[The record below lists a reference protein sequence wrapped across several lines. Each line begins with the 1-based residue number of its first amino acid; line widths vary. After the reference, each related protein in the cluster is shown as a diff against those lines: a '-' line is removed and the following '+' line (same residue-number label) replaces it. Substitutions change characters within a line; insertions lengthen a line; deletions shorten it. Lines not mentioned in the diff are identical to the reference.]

1 MELDRKHY
9 GILKTIFK
17 ILNRLPGRS
26 RKKFFLFV
34 LGMVGVA
41 GFETLT
47 LGSIAMLAAG
57 VSDPEIIRQSVY
69 FVKIQN
75 FLDLDFIS
83 TARGLIMALSI
94 AVVCLVLCRNLF
106 LGLITFASG
115 RYAASINAYIGEI
128 LLLGF
133 LRLPYEWHL
142 NQNSADL
149 VTTVNWRQFFG
160 LAINTS
166 LLTLSDV
173 LIVSAML
180 LALIVIEPIVSLLV
194 IAVVGI
200 ISLLIFRNIRR
211 YIDRTAKRC
220 ERLGKSINRYVTRA
234 LHGVKDVKVYGRE
247 NFFVSDYKNEAYQL
261 ARLEALQQ
269 LITRS
274 PTWFLET
281 AGFALLALAICLM
294 FLLSNASIAKI
305 TGILALFVVTAWRVL
320 PAMNRIL
327 GGLTQIRALLP
338 YIYNGFKYL
347 NFVDEMLSENVQLI
361 GQKVQFSFNTAFR
374 LDRVSFRYQNTREP
388 TLKNISFTIPK
399 GQSVGVVGHSGAGKS
414 TLVDIIIG
422 LLTPTEGTA
431 IIDDEILTADNRHSW
446 TRNIGY
452 VSQTPYIYD
461 GTLAENIAFGVKGD
475 RIDRQ
480 HVLACCDLASMS
492 NFLQNLPN
500 GIDTRIGERG
510 VKLSGGQRQ
519 RVAISRALYNEP
531 EVLIF
536 DEATSSLDT
545 ETEKSIQKTIY
556 SLKGKQTLIIIA
568 HRLSTVENC
577 DSIIWIE
584 DGQVKD
590 IGEPGVVL
598 DRYEQKNKDTTNQR
612 QTN

>member
-1 MELDRKHY
+1 MKIDRSHH
-9 GILKTIFK
+9 GIFETVSK
-17 ILNRLPGRS
+17 ILSRLPGGS
-26 RKKFFLFV
+26 RKRFVLLV
-34 LGMVGVA
+34 LGMIGVA

-47 LGSIAMLAAG
+47 LGSIALLASG
-57 VSDPEIIRQSVY
+57 VSDPEIIKQSIY
-69 FVKIQN
+69 FAKIQN
-75 FLDLDFIS
+75 YLNFDLIS
-83 TARGLIMALSI
+83 TTRGLIMTLSI
-94 AVVCLVLCRNLF
+94 TVLCLVICRNVF

-115 RYAASINAYIGEI
+115 RYAANINGYIGEI

-149 VTTVNWRQFFG
+149 VTTINWRQFFG
-160 LAINTS
+160 LAINTL
-166 LLTLSDV
+166 LLTLSDAIVV
-173 LIVSAML
+173 LAML
-180 LALIVIEPIVSLLV
+180 MVLMVVEPVISILV
-194 IAVVGI
+194 IVVIGI
-200 ISLLIFRNIRR
+200 IAFLILRNVRGIL
-211 YIDRTAKRC
+211 DRIAKRC
-220 ERLGKSINRYVTRA
+220 EILGKSINRHVTRA
-234 LHGVKDVKVYGRE
+234 LHGVKDVKVYSKE
-247 NFFVSDYKNEAYQL
+247 DFFVSDYNNEAYRL
-261 ARLEALQQ
+261 AHLEALKQ

-274 PTWFLET
+274 PTWVLEIT
-281 AGFALLALAICLM
+281 GFGLLILAICLM
-294 FLLSNASIAKI
+294 LLMSNASIAKI
-305 TGILALFVVTAWRVL
+305 TGTLALFVVTAWRVL
-320 PAMNRIL
+320 PAVNRIL

-347 NFVDEMLSENVQLI
+347 NFVDEMLSEDVQLI
-361 GQKVQFSFNTAFR
+361 APKVQFSFNTAFR
-374 LDRVSFRYQNTREP
+374 LDRVSFRYQNTGEP
-388 TLKNISFTIPK
+388 TLRNISFTIPK

-422 LLTPTEGTA
+422 LLTPTEGKV
-431 IIDDEILTADNRHSW
+431 IIDDEILTADNRHYW

-480 HVLACCDLASMS
+480 RVLACCDLASMS
-492 NFLQNLPN
+492 SFLQNLPN

-568 HRLSTVENC
+568 HRLSTVEDC

-590 IGEPGVVL
+590 IGKPGVVL
-598 DRYEQKNKDTTNQR
+598 DRYEQKNNDTTYQR